1 MIGIIVMA
9 RSTVKISA
17 EISVISLPELV
28 SVKDFIDRTAT
39 LSYIADT
46 IAFLICTAITYDK

>member
-17 EISVISLPELV
+17 EIRVISLPELV